1 MKAGKGTRDNAL
13 CEENKTEGS
22 KERGTRATEQT
33 RRESELKGETRQ
45 TGAMKAWKDRFYKG
59 KEAGETG
66 KIKQGSEEGKI
77 GRKRR
82 GKSDRNK
89 ERQQKYLVVERLNG
103 RKERRKIWGDEAKW
117 RTRRE
122 K

>member
-66 KIKQGSEEGKI
+66 KIKQGSEEGEI

-82 GKSDRNK
+82 GKNDRNK
-89 ERQQKYLVVERLNG
+89 ERQQKYLVVKRLNG
-103 RKERRKIWGDEAKW
+103 RGKSDERYGGMKQSGE
-117 RTRRE
+117 
-122 K
+122 